1 MLPPGAQTQLIDI
14 QLVGFIIG
22 DDIPVYTNNPIK
34 HSRRRMWFLMVYN
47 KKESFHSARILSS
60 TKIRKKLSQVR
71 EDYAL
76 RRIVCQE
83 AGQHD
88 NDKGDGDPE
97 RPPFSYDMVPA
108 PAFCQM
114 YRPHHRHD
122 IDNDVKKH
130 QFVADKNPICE
141 EGRDYQ
147 RHNGQSSQDGR
158 SQLTDVT
165 PAQDEEKTQKQH
177 RIEDHF
183 HMGHHTFRHRENISE
198 KMIEEGQ
205 VVHEVHTGAQQNHQN
220 GSDEC
225 LLASHNSVFTD
236 AKIRIQKCNR
246 VAFFPSK
253 KWTSGEKGSQRAHK
267 GLIIGSSE

>member
-1 MLPPGAQTQLIDI
+1 
-14 QLVGFIIG
+14 
-22 DDIPVYTNNPIK
+22 
-34 HSRRRMWFLMVYN
+34 
-47 KKESFHSARILSS
+47 
-60 TKIRKKLSQVR
+60 
-71 EDYAL
+71 
-76 RRIVCQE
+76 
-83 AGQHD
+83 
-88 NDKGDGDPE
+88 
-97 RPPFSYDMVPA
+97 MVPA

-205 VVHEVHTGAQQNHQN
+205 VVHEVHTGAQQNQQN
-220 GSDEC
+220 GGDEC

-246 VAFFPSK
+246 VAFY
-253 KWTSGEKGSQRAHK
+253 T
-267 GLIIGSSE
+267 